1 MEAATCDCC
10 KEPKRGVNEY
20 QLCFECSFVQTSV
33 SFATEAGFSEEDAF
47 NLVHEIHGHIMPEL
61 IERLQKDPPL
71 LDEILRTWSRK
82 DKPH

>member
-1 MEAATCDCC
+1 M
-10 KEPKRGVNEY
+10 
-20 QLCFECSFVQTSV
+20 SV
-33 SFATEAGFSEEDAF
+33 SIATEAGFSEEDAL